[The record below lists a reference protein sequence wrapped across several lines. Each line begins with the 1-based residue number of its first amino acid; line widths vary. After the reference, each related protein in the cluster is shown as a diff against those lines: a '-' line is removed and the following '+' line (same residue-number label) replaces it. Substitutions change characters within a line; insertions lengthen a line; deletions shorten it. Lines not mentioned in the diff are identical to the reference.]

1 MGRRPAI
8 ATSDE
13 EAAVLTLSE
22 LDQQIAW
29 MEYRAFNMELS
40 ASLRKLAA
48 KRLAWLVAKR
58 EELHGISGPKR
69 KRF

>member
-1 MGRRPAI
+1 MGKRSAI
-8 ATSDE
+8 ATTDA

-40 ASLRKLAA
+40 SSLRKLAV
-48 KRLAWLVAKR
+48 KRLLWLEAKR
-58 EELHGISGPKR
+58 EDLHGISAPNR